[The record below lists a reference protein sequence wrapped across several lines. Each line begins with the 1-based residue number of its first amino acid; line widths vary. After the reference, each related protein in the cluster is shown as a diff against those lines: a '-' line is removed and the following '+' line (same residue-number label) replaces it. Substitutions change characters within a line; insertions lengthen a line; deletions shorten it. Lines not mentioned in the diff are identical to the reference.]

1 MSKKNVIVVTLLQIV
16 AGSVIGVAGGWLCQ
30 LFFEK
35 FILELLIGSRVT
47 HGFWVGLFLLV
58 SIGITYGVA
67 IVGATEAIRFVGRKF
82 GSTIAFK
89 PVCSGAFLGPPAIV
103 GLLALLNVPWEIFG
117 RPNLLLSILL
127 PAFKILAYLLSLP
140 IRVWLLFEF
149 PVEILYC
156 LSIPVGAILGYRL
169 SSTDRRVEVSIQET

>member
-1 MSKKNVIVVTLLQIV
+1 MSKKNIIVVTLLQLV

-35 FILELLIGSRVT
+35 FILEVLIGSRVT
-47 HGFWVGLFLLV
+47 HGFWVGLFLLI
-58 SIGITYGVA
+58 SIGITYGGA
-67 IVGATEAIRFVGRKF
+67 IVGASEAIRFVGRKF

-117 RPNLLLSILL
+117 TTPNLLLSILL
-127 PAFKILAYLLSLP
+127 PAFKILAYLLSFP

-169 SSTDRRVEVSIQET
+169 STTERLEVSTQET